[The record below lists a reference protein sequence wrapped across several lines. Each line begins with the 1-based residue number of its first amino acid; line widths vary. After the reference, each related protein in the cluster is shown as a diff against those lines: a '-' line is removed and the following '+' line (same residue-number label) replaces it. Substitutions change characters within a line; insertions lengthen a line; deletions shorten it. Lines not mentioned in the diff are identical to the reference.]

1 MHEGDR
7 ICGIFA
13 GAIPHSG
20 MAPDACQRFMK
31 AKFSLRNG
39 KRFRNLEFV
48 FGKGFRLP
56 EEKELTLS
64 VFAKAV

>member
-1 MHEGDR
+1 
-7 ICGIFA
+7 
-13 GAIPHSG
+13 